1 MTERPSAATMRP
13 MTTRTQLIPGALLA
27 LCAAAALAPA
37 AAPAAQAD
45 AIRRGTYA
53 GRTTQPGTTPFA
65 GAISLKLGLVSNP
78 ARIVRLTLTTRLAC
92 PDGST
97 RDDRISSVIYGPR
110 LDRAGRFSHVADGL
124 ELSGRFRANGTAS
137 GTLARTV
144 GDCSVAGVSWTARR

>member
-1 MTERPSAATMRP
+1 MWP
-13 MTTRTQLIPGALLA
+13 MTTRTQLIPGALFA
-27 LCAAAALAPA
+27 VCAAAALAPA
-37 AAPAAQAD
+37 VATAAQPD

-53 GRTTQPGTTPFA
+53 GRTAQPATTPFA

-92 PDGST
+92 PDGTT
-97 RDDRISSVIYGPR
+97 REDRISSVIYGPR

-124 ELSGRFRANGTAS
+124 ELSGRFRPNGTAS